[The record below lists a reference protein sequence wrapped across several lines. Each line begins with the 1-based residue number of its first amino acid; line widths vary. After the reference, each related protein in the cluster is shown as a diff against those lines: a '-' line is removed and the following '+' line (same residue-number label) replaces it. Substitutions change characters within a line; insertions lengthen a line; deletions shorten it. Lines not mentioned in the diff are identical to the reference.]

1 MKLKQVIAIQEILD
15 KRKIPVDM
23 AEKWVYHSD
32 SRDEWV
38 DIMELDVIHAIRIL
52 RKNVGTTTRM
62 SNEQPDVNVEP
73 LWLDTK
79 KYEHNMGGS
88 NE

>member
-1 MKLKQVIAIQEILD
+1 MKLKQVLAIQEILD

-23 AEKWVYHSD
+23 AEKWVYYSE

-52 RKNVGTTTRM
+52 RLHVGTDEDYAKERTEMYKEET
-62 SNEQPDVNVEP
+62 
-73 LWLDTK
+73 
-79 KYEHNMGGS
+79 
-88 NE
+88 